1 MTRSTTGMVHGR
13 RLAAAALAVAALAFV
28 AGCSAGRITQTDTT
42 VAAIPGTDLEVEA
55 PGGRILVRNA
65 HVVYPGTEGYP
76 RGGTAPLEVRIFNN
90 TQEPVRLVAVT
101 SPRGQ
106 VVLARGASASPSAR
120 ATAGTPA
127 PTASPTR
134 QAPAGSSINVE
145 IPAFGFVTLAP
156 DADQHL
162 QIVGL
167 TEALSP
173 GQSVTLTLR
182 FSNGVTISDVQ
193 VPVTTPTSP
202 APRSP
207 LPIEHGDEGPEG
219 GHTGD

>member
-1 MTRSTTGMVHGR
+1 MTRSTTGIVHGR

-42 VAAIPGTDLEVEA
+42 VAAIPGADLEVEA

-76 RGGTAPLEVRIFNN
+76 RGGSAPLELRIFND

-101 SPRGQ
+101 SSRGQ
-106 VVLARGASASPSAR
+106 VVLARGGSASPSPT

-127 PTASPTR
+127 PTGSPTS
-134 QAPAGSSINVE
+134 QTPTGTSINIE

-193 VPVTTPTSP
+193 VPVTTPRSP

-207 LPIEHGDEGPEG
+207 LPIQHEGEGAEG
-219 GHTGD
+219 GHQGD